1 MKLLKLIH
9 TIKYLKFVQLFYR
22 LHYLLLK
29 PKTKQI
35 VFKTQLRHVAQ
46 NWENAI
52 AKPISMLSPTHFL
65 FLNHPGHLNTAED
78 WNSNQQ
84 EKLWLYNLHYFDD
97 LNAENASD
105 RVEWHKN
112 TIQKWIA
119 ENPYPIGNG
128 WEPYPNSLR
137 IVNWIKWSLQGN
149 PLDQAQLNSLA
160 LQAEHLSKTVEWH
173 ILANHLFA
181 NAKALIFA
189 GLYFDTH
196 ESKKWLELGLKIYSK
211 EIDEQVL
218 DDGANFELTP
228 MYHAIFLEDL
238 LDIYQVA
245 QIYKKLDLIHAQ
257 HLQNKIVKMLNWLSL
272 MSHPD
277 GEISFF
283 NDATFGIAS
292 CYEKLSKYAEKLG
305 IAVSDSNLDDCYL
318 KPSGYLVVQRPAYK
332 FIMDVAEVGPS
343 YQPGHAHA
351 DTLSFELSINDARFI
366 VNSGISQYGLGK
378 ERLLQRGTATHNTV
392 EIDSENSSEIW
403 SGFRVARRVSPQVE
417 SIDQKGNQIHEL
429 VASYKSLKGAK
440 HHRSVTFHEQKI
452 SLTDKIT
459 GQFHQAISYL
469 YFHPDVQIQQVS
481 SNEYQC
487 KLANTTVYLH
497 LDGQIDSQLLN
508 TLWHPEFGKSIDNL
522 CLKIFLK
529 SGECK
534 INMTIMDVDAENV

>member
-1 MKLLKLIH
+1 MKILKLIH
-9 TIKYLKFVQLFYR
+9 TVKYLKFVQLYYR
-22 LHYLLLK
+22 LHYLFLK
-29 PKTKQI
+29 PQVKAYPSLVSLRSKSKLWNNI
-35 VFKTQLRHVAQ
+35 VFKPV
-46 NWENAI
+46 
-52 AKPISMLSPTHFL
+52 SMHSPNSFN
-65 FLNHPGHLNTAED
+65 FLNHKGELNKAED
-78 WNSNQQ
+78 WNNAQQ

-97 LNAENASD
+97 LNAEDALL
-105 RVEWHKN
+105 RQAWHVQLMN
-112 TIQKWIA
+112 KWID
-119 ENPYPIGNG
+119 ENPYPSGNG

-137 IVNWIKWSLQGN
+137 IVNWIKWSLQGK

-392 EIDSENSSEIW
+392 EIDGQNSSEIW

-429 VASYKSLKGAK
+429 VASYKSLKGVT
-440 HHRSVTFHEQKI
+440 HRRSVAFSEHKI
-452 SLTDKIT
+452 SLIDQIT

-508 TLWHPEFGKSIDNL
+508 TSWHPEFGKSIDNL

-534 INMTIMDVDAENV
+534 TSITIMDVDAENV

>member
-1 MKLLKLIH
+1 MKILKLIH
-9 TIKYLKFVQLFYR
+9 TVKYLKIVQLYYR

-29 PKTKQI
+29 PKVKAYPSQVSLRSKSEIWNNI
-35 VFKTQLRHVAQ
+35 VFKPV
-46 NWENAI
+46 
-52 AKPISMLSPTHFL
+52 SMHSPNSFN
-65 FLNHPGHLNTAED
+65 FLNHNGELKKAED
-78 WNSNQQ
+78 WNNVQQ

-97 LNAENASD
+97 LNAKKALD
-105 RVEWHKN
+105 RQNWHIDLIN
-112 TIQKWIA
+112 RWIA
-119 ENPYPIGNG
+119 ENPYPTGNG

-272 MSHPD
+272 LSHPD

-292 CYEKLSKYAEKLG
+292 RYEKLSEYAEKLG
-305 IAVSDSNLDDCYL
+305 IAVSVSNLDDCYL

-534 INMTIMDVDAENV
+534 TSITIMDVDAENV

>member
-1 MKLLKLIH
+1 MKVLKLIN
-9 TIKYLKFVQLFYR
+9 TVKYLKFVQVYYR
-22 LHYLLLK
+22 LHYLFLK
-29 PKTKQI
+29 SKTKKKI
-35 VFKTQLRHVAQ
+35 FNIGLRLHKDVWINIIPKSVA
-46 NWENAI
+46 
-52 AKPISMLSPTHFL
+52 MLAPNQFN
-65 FLNHPGHLNTAED
+65 FLNHLGSRNQADD
-78 WNSNQQ
+78 WNSKAQT
-84 EKLWLYNLHYFDD
+84 KLWLYNLHYFDD
-97 LNAENASD
+97 LNALNNQE
-105 RVEWHKN
+105 RQQWHYDLIN
-112 TIQKWIA
+112 KWIL
-119 ENPYPIGNG
+119 ENPYALGNG

-149 PLDQAQLNSLA
+149 RLDQTQLNSLA

-181 NAKALIFA
+181 NAKALIFS
-189 GLYFDTH
+189 GLYFDTN
-196 ESKKWLELGLKIYSK
+196 ESKKWLDIGLKIYYK

-245 QIYKKLDLIHAQ
+245 QVYNKLDLIQTQ
-257 HLQNKIVKMLNWLSL
+257 HLQSKIVKMLNWLNA

-292 CYEKLSKYAEKLG
+292 RYEKLSEYAKRLG
-305 IAVSDSNLDDCYL
+305 IVVSESNLVDRYL
-318 KPSGYLVVQRPAYK
+318 KPSGYLVVQRLAYK

-351 DTLSFELSINDARFI
+351 DTLSFELSVKGSRFI

-392 EIDSENSSEIW
+392 EIDAENSSEIW

-417 SIDQKGNQIHEL
+417 SINQKGNQINEL

-440 HHRSVTFHEQKI
+440 HHRSVTFKEHII
-452 SLTDKIT
+452 SLTDQIT

-481 SNEYQC
+481 SNEYEC
-487 KLANTTVYLH
+487 KLGDSTVYIH
-497 LDGQIDSQLLN
+497 LNGQVDSQLLN

-522 CLKIFLK
+522 CLKILLK

-534 INMTIMDVDAENV
+534 INITIMGVDSANV

>member
-1 MKLLKLIH
+1 MQVLKLLN
-9 TIKYLKFVQLFYR
+9 TVKYLKFIQIYYR
-22 LHYLLLK
+22 LYYFAIK
-29 PKTKQI
+29 PKSDKTVFNLEIRKQE
-35 VFKTQLRHVAQ
+35 K
-46 NWENAI
+46 NWKFSI
-52 AKPISMLSPTHFL
+52 AKPISMLSNNSFI
-65 FLNHPGHLNTAED
+65 FLNQVGTVSTAED
-78 WNSNQQ
+78 WNNAQQ

-97 LNAENASD
+97 LNAENEIE
-105 RVEWHKN
+105 RKEWHN
-112 TIQKWIA
+112 DLINKWVN

-149 PLDQAQLNSLA
+149 HLDQTQLNSLA

-181 NAKALIFA
+181 NAKALIFS
-189 GLYFDTH
+189 GLYFDTN
-196 ESKKWLELGLKIYSK
+196 ESKKWLDIGLKIYYK
-211 EIDEQVL
+211 EIDEQIL

-245 QIYKKLDLIHAQ
+245 QVYGKLDLIMSQ
-257 HLQNKIVKMLNWLSL
+257 HLQNKIVKMLNWLNA

-292 CYEKLSKYAEKLG
+292 RYEKLSEYAERLG
-305 IAVSDSNLDDCYL
+305 IVVSDTNLDDSYL
-318 KPSGYLVVQRPAYK
+318 KSSGYIIAQRPAYK

-351 DTLSFELSINDARFI
+351 DTLSFELSVKGSRFI

-392 EIDSENSSEIW
+392 EIDAENSSEIW

-417 SIDQKGNQIHEL
+417 SINQKGNQINEL

-440 HHRSVTFHEQKI
+440 HHRSVTFTEHII
-452 SLTDKIT
+452 SLTDQIT

-481 SNEYQC
+481 SNEYEC
-487 KLANTTVYLH
+487 KLGDSTVYIH
-497 LDGQIDSQLLN
+497 LNGQVDSQLLN

-522 CLKIFLK
+522 CLKILLK

-534 INMTIMDVDAENV
+534 INITIMGVDSANV

>member
-1 MKLLKLIH
+1 MKVLRLIN
-9 TIKYLKFVQLFYR
+9 TVKYLKFIQIYYR

-29 PKTKQI
+29 PKTKQT
-35 VFKTQLRHVAQ
+35 VFNIQLRNVARSWH
-46 NWENAI
+46 NTI
-52 AKPISMLSPTHFL
+52 AKPISMLSPTQFV
-65 FLNHPGHLNTAED
+65 FLNHLGQLNTAED
-78 WNSNQQ
+78 WNTNQQ

-97 LNAENASD
+97 LNAENA
-105 RVEWHKN
+105 VERKHWHDDL
-112 TIQKWIA
+112 IHKWID
-119 ENPYPIGNG
+119 ENPYSSGNA

-160 LQAEHLSKTVEWH
+160 LQVEHLSKTVEWH

-189 GLYFDTH
+189 GLYFQTP
-196 ESKKWLELGLKIYSK
+196 ESQKWLELGLKIYRK
-211 EIDEQVL
+211 EVDEQVL

-238 LDIYQVA
+238 LDIYQLA
-245 QIYKKLDLIHAQ
+245 QIYDQLEVINHQ
-257 HLQNKIVKMLNWLSL
+257 HLAAKIISMLQWLDA
-272 MSHPD
+272 MTHPD

-292 CYEKLSKYAEKLG
+292 QYAKLLDYAQQLG
-305 IAVSDSNLDDCYL
+305 MNVAASDLVDCYL
-318 KPSGYLVVQRPAYK
+318 KPSGYVSVQRPTYK
-332 FIMDVAEVGPS
+332 FLMDVAEVGPS

-351 DTLSFELSINDARFI
+351 DTLSFELSVNGSRFI

-378 ERLLQRGTATHNTV
+378 ERLLQRGTAAHNTV
-392 EIDSENSSEIW
+392 EIDGQNSSEIW
-403 SGFRVARRVSPQVE
+403 SGFRVARRVSPKVE
-417 SIDQKGNQIHEL
+417 SVAHKGNQIHEL
-429 VASYKSLKGAK
+429 VASYKSLKSVT
-440 HHRSVTFHEQKI
+440 HRRSVAFNEHKI
-452 SLTDKIT
+452 SLIDQIT
-459 GQFHQAISYL
+459 GQFNQAVSYL

-481 SNEYQC
+481 LNEYQC
-487 KLANTTVYLH
+487 KLADTIVYLH
-497 LDGQIDSQLLN
+497 LEGQVDSQLLN

-534 INMTIMDVDAENV
+534 ISITIMDVDDENV

>member
-1 MKLLKLIH
+1 MKVLRLIN
-9 TIKYLKFVQLFYR
+9 TIKYLKFIQIYYR

-29 PKTKQI
+29 PKTKQT
-35 VFKTQLRHVAQ
+35 VFNIQLRNVARSWH
-46 NWENAI
+46 NTI
-52 AKPISMLSPTHFL
+52 AKPISMLSPTQFV
-65 FLNHPGHLNTAED
+65 FLNHLGQLNTAED
-78 WNSNQQ
+78 WNTNQQ

-97 LNAENASD
+97 LNAENA
-105 RVEWHKN
+105 VERKHWHDDL
-112 TIQKWIA
+112 IHKWID
-119 ENPYPIGNG
+119 ENPYSSGNA

-149 PLDQAQLNSLA
+149 PLDHAQLNSLA
-160 LQAEHLSKTVEWH
+160 LQVEHLSKTVEWH

-189 GLYFDTH
+189 GLYFQTP
-196 ESKKWLELGLKIYSK
+196 ESQKWLELGLKIYSK
-211 EIDEQVL
+211 EINEQVL

-245 QIYKKLDLIHAQ
+245 QVYKKLDLIHAQ

-378 ERLLQRGTATHNTV
+378 ERLLQRGTAAHNTV
-392 EIDSENSSEIW
+392 EIDGQNSSEIW
-403 SGFRVARRVSPQVE
+403 SGFRVARRVSPKVE

-429 VASYKSLKGAK
+429 VASYRSLKGAK
-440 HHRSVTFHEQKI
+440 HHRSVTFHEKKI
-452 SLTDKIT
+452 SLTDQIT

-487 KLANTTVYLH
+487 KLADTTVYLH
-497 LDGQIDSQLLN
+497 LDGQVDSQLLN
-508 TLWHPEFGKSIDNL
+508 TSWHPEFGKSIDNL

-534 INMTIMDVDAENV
+534 TSITIMDVDAENV

>member
-1 MKLLKLIH
+1 MKVLKLIN
-9 TIKYLKFVQLFYR
+9 TIKYLKFVQLYYR
-22 LHYLLLK
+22 LHYIFRK
-29 PKTKQI
+29 PKTKKKI
-35 VFKTQLRHVAQ
+35 FNISLRA
-46 NWENAI
+46 NNDIWINAI
-52 AKPISMLSPTHFL
+52 PKSVAMLAPNQFY
-65 FLNHPGHLNTAED
+65 FLNHLGSLNQADD
-78 WNSNQQ
+78 WNSQAQ

-97 LNAENASD
+97 FNALNNQQ
-105 RVEWHKN
+105 RQQWHYDLIN
-112 TIQKWIA
+112 KWIL
-119 ENPYPIGNG
+119 ENPYPTGNG

-137 IVNWIKWSLQGN
+137 IVNWVKWSLQGN
-149 PLDQAQLNSLA
+149 PLDQTQLNSLA

-218 DDGANFELTP
+218 DDGGNFELTP

-245 QIYKKLDLIHAQ
+245 QVYNKLDLIHAQ
-257 HLQNKIVKMLNWLSL
+257 HLQNRIVKMLNWLSL

-283 NDATFGIAS
+283 NDAAFGIAS
-292 CYEKLSKYAEKLG
+292 RYEKLSEYAEKLG
-305 IAVSDSNLDDCYL
+305 VAVSDSNLEDRYL

-351 DTLSFELSINDARFI
+351 DTLSFELSINEARFI

-392 EIDSENSSEIW
+392 EIDSQNSSEIW
-403 SGFRVARRVSPQVE
+403 SGFRVARRVSPQVD
-417 SIDQKGNQIHEL
+417 SIDQKGNQIDEL

-452 SLTDKIT
+452 SLTDHIT

-497 LDGQIDSQLLN
+497 LDGQVDSQLLN
-508 TLWHPEFGKSIDNL
+508 TLWHPEFGKSIDNV

-529 SGECK
+529 LGECK
-534 INMTIMDVDAENV
+534 INIIMLGMDSTNV

>member
-9 TIKYLKFVQLFYR
+9 TIKYLKFVQLSYR
-22 LHYLLLK
+22 LHYLLFK
-29 PKTKQI
+29 PRTKQT
-35 VFKTQLRHVAQ
+35 VFITQLRNCSR
-46 NWENAI
+46 NWENKI
-52 AKPISMLSPTHFL
+52 AKPMSMLSPTQFL
-65 FLNHPGHLNTAED
+65 FLNHLGQLNTAED
-78 WNSNQQ
+78 WNTPQQ

-97 LNAENASD
+97 LNAENAID
-105 RVEWHKN
+105 RKNWHDDLIN
-112 TIQKWIA
+112 KWIA
-119 ENPYPIGNG
+119 ENPYSSGNA

-137 IVNWIKWSLQGN
+137 IVNWVKWSLQGN
-149 PLDQAQLNSLA
+149 RLNELQLQSLA

-189 GLYFDTH
+189 GLFFDTS
-196 ESKKWLELGLKIYSK
+196 ESKKWLDLGLKIYKK

-218 DDGANFELTP
+218 ADGANFELTP

-245 QIYKKLDLIHAQ
+245 QVYKKLDLIHAQ

-292 CYEKLSKYAEKLG
+292 RYEKLSEYAEKLG

-429 VASYKSLKGAK
+429 VASYKSLKGVT
-440 HHRSVTFHEQKI
+440 HRRSVAFSEHKI
-452 SLTDKIT
+452 SLIDQIT
-459 GQFHQAISYL
+459 GQFNQAVSYL
-469 YFHPDVQIQQVS
+469 YFHPYVQIKQIS
-481 SNEYQC
+481 SNEYEC
-487 KLANTTVYLH
+487 RLDDTTVYLH
-497 LDGQIDSQLLN
+497 LDGQVDSQLLN
-508 TLWHPEFGKSIDNL
+508 TSWHPEFGKSIDNL

-534 INMTIMDVDAENV
+534 TSITIMDVDAENV